1 MEQYKGFFSVVEMAA
16 DSADR
21 SPRTPKT
28 PSARSVNS
36 AEEKGHRKILE
47 HRRNLVMQLFQ
58 EHGMF
63 PSSQATNNFQ
73 LAHSD
78 IFQNKQQLQLKIR
91 EVRQKYMAQ
100 PPGFTPHSAGPM
112 TPTDLGA
119 ATPSD
124 PSQQSLQ
131 NIQQQQQQQQQQD

>member
-1 MEQYKGFFSVVEMAA
+1 MEQYKGFFSVVDMAA

-47 HRRNLVMQLFQ
+47 QRRNLVMQLFQ

-73 LAHSD
+73 LSHSD
-78 IFQNKQQLQLKIR
+78 IFPNKQSLQLKIR
-91 EVRQKYMAQ
+91 EVRQKHMSQ
-100 PPGFTPHSAGPM
+100 PPGFTPHSAGPI

-119 ATPSD
+119 GTPSD
-124 PSQQSLQ
+124 HAQAALQ
-131 NIQQQQQQQQQQD
+131 NLQQQQQQQQE